1 MIILFGLKNCD
12 RCRKARKWLD
22 QTGADYQFVDVR
34 DQGIEDDL
42 IDRWIDAVGWE
53 ALLNRRGTTWR
64 GLDEEVRQAV
74 DGQSA
79 RALMMAHPA
88 LVKRPVWDLGTR
100 IVVGFDDS
108 IKSLIGAPER
118 QA

>member
-22 QTGADYQFVDVR
+22 HTGTDYQFVDVR
-34 DQGIEDDL
+34 DQGIEGDL

-64 GLDEEVRQAV
+64 GL
-74 DGQSA
+74 
-79 RALMMAHPA
+79 M
-88 LVKRPVWDLGTR
+88 KRCAKLWMHKAPVT
-100 IVVGFDDS
+100 
-108 IKSLIGAPER
+108 
-118 QA
+118 